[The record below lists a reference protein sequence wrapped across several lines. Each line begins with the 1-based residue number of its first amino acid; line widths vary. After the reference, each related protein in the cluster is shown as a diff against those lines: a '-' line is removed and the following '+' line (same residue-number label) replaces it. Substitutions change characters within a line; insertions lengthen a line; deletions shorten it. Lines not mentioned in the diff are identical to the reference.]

1 MGFSCV
7 SAVLVLHLLA
17 FLNHSVSH
25 GMGVCVTEAD
35 MDRSEAFLSGEVG
48 SAVVKRDARCTRI
61 AAMNLEIDPIK
72 TRADAEMEGFGK
84 GFFGSESG
92 SVAAKLGR
100 CRERFA
106 VGNLACRIDAISE
119 AITVSREASLDAGDL
134 DEVGADTVDG
144 HFLSRVSVHEFAH
157 FGHGVMEAN
166 GERTRYQVMPDVK
179 LGQIRDLIKI
189 RDV

>member
-1 MGFSCV
+1 M
-7 SAVLVLHLLA
+7 
-17 FLNHSVSH
+17 N
-25 GMGVCVTEAD
+25 
-35 MDRSEAFLSGEVG
+35 RSEVFMASEFG
-48 SAVVKRDARCTRI
+48 STVVKCYAWGSCIVPID
-61 AAMNLEIDPIK
+61 LEIYPIK
-72 TRADAEMEGFGK
+72 TGTDAQVKGFGK
-84 GFFGSESG
+84 GFLGGESG

-106 VGNLACRIDAISE
+106 VGNLACRKDAISE

-179 LGQIRDLIKI
+179 LGQIRDLKKI